1 VRGERPETA
10 RSSSLENPGHLA
22 TSPCQRHS
30 DDNDTEPML
39 AALFSSSA
47 TASIQEET
55 ITFHRGGLGG
65 KRDGEL
71 RSWAPP
77 RAASMRLQQRSRQ
90 EADEEVDAMLCHAMS
105 VLSYAVAALR
115 TMLPH
120 TVHRPCPPRTVALCR
135 PTVLHATYCTV
146 QYVLGIEIAR
156 VCIAASSGPGDC
168 QDTAT
173 DRKLLGRELYHYHY
187 Y

>member
-1 VRGERPETA
+1 LQPRRA
-10 RSSSLENPGHLA
+10 RDTVTTTIP
-22 TSPCQRHS
+22 SPCWLPSFPPQPRPAS
-30 DDNDTEPML
+30 KRKRSPFTGG
-39 AALFSSSA
+39 AWVARG
-47 TASIQEET
+47 TAS
-55 ITFHRGGLGG
+55 FDRG
-65 KRDGEL
+65 
-71 RSWAPP
+71 P
-77 RAASMRLQQRSRQ
+77 RRGQRSMRLQQRSRQ

-135 PTVLHATYCTV
+135 LTVLHATYCTV

-173 DRKLLGRELYHYHY
+173 DRKLL
-187 Y
+187 

>member
-1 VRGERPETA
+1 
-10 RSSSLENPGHLA
+10 
-22 TSPCQRHS
+22 
-30 DDNDTEPML
+30 
-39 AALFSSSA
+39 
-47 TASIQEET
+47 
-55 ITFHRGGLGG
+55 
-65 KRDGEL
+65 
-71 RSWAPP
+71 
-77 RAASMRLQQRSRQ
+77 MRLQQRSRQ

-135 PTVLHATYCTV
+135 LTVLHATYCTV

-173 DRKLLGRELYHYHY
+173 DRKLL
-187 Y
+187 